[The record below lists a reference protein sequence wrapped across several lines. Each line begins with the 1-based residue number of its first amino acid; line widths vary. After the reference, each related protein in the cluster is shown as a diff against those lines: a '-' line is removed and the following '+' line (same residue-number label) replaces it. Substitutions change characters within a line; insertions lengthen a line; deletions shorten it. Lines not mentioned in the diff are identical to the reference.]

1 MTAPASRTW
10 LARAA
15 WTFWALMPLAVLA
28 YHFGPGQTLMG
39 KAAAAR
45 VVEAARADEKI
56 AEQLLDDAYAAHL
69 RALEA
74 RAAASGKE
82 DATLRAAADKASAE
96 EAQAYARSEAQWQRV
111 ADNLQQAIT
120 ALQPADASAA
130 RELRVD
136 RARAVL
142 RAGDIPGAMGDLEQ
156 VLTELAD
163 TKAESSTTAMRAREE
178 LGTAMYFGA
187 RVLRMSGKPA
197 DEWRPLA
204 AGARQQFRYLAQHAR
219 DTNASPDSITNH
231 DKNTELVL
239 NLEQSGLDEL
249 LAKPR
254 PRACPNGNGKLSTAK
269 RPGRRPGDKPGNGA
283 GMDGEIGQGW

>member
-1 MTAPASRTW
+1 MKSPTARIW

-15 WTFWALMPLAVLA
+15 WTLWALAPVAVLA
-28 YHFGPGQTLMG
+28 YHFGPGQALMG

-45 VVEAARADEKI
+45 IIETVREEERI
-56 AEQLLDDAYAAHL
+56 AEELLDAAYAAHL

-82 DATLRAAADKASAE
+82 DADLRAKAAQASAE
-96 EAQAYARSEAQWQRV
+96 ETAAYDKSQAQWQRV
-111 ADNLQQAIT
+111 ADSLQQAIT
-120 ALQPADASAA
+120 ALAPADAAA
-130 RELRVD
+130 TRELRVD
-136 RARAVL
+136 RARAVS
-142 RAGDIPGAMGDLEQ
+142 RAGDISGAMGELEQ
-156 VLTELAD
+156 LLTELSDDKQEA
-163 TKAESSTTAMRAREE
+163 SSTAMRAREE

-197 DEWRPLA
+197 DDWRPLA

-219 DTNASPDSITNH
+219 DTGAPADTIANH

-254 PRACPNGNGKLSTAK
+254 PRPCPGGDGKLGSGK
-269 RPGRRPGDKPGNGA
+269 RPGRRPGQQPGGGA
-283 GMDGEIGQGW
+283 GMNGEIGQGW